1 MTTPN
6 CVDKILQRLKDGLLV
21 NLDKHSLENVRTILE
36 EETKSAPK
44 IAGSS
49 LRAKSCGTEPVDV
62 LAHEIPAQ
70 GGPRHLAMGSPNDPD
85 YQEALKKT
93 ASGEGFSW
101 NQTEASAPA
110 EPVEEG
116 SDAKG

>member
-44 IAGSS
+44 IAGLS
-49 LRAKSCGTEPVDV
+49 LRAKTGRNLWMCSRMRFQRREGRDIWQWAVRTILTTRKRSKRQQAAKAFRGTK
-62 LAHEIPAQ
+62 
-70 GGPRHLAMGSPNDPD
+70 PRHPPR
-85 YQEALKKT
+85 Q
-93 ASGEGFSW
+93 
-101 NQTEASAPA
+101 NQ
-110 EPVEEG
+110 
-116 SDAKG
+116 

>member
-1 MTTPN
+1 M
-6 CVDKILQRLKDGLLV
+6 
-21 NLDKHSLENVRTILE
+21 
-36 EETKSAPK
+36 
-44 IAGSS
+44 
-49 LRAKSCGTEPVDV
+49 DV

-70 GGPRHLAMGSPNDPD
+70 VRGPRHLAMGSPNDPD

>member
-36 EETKSAPK
+36 EET
-44 IAGSS
+44 
-49 LRAKSCGTEPVDV
+49 GTEPVDV
-62 LAHEIPAQ
+62 LAHEIPAPV